1 MALSKVNYNSLNV
14 TPSASKFLAW
24 DSDAD
29 ALAASDIGGSLNL
42 ISTQTASSSSSL
54 DFTSNIDSTYK
65 EYIFK
70 IINCHPSAS
79 NPSFQVNFRD
89 GSSAF
94 DATKTTTKFEAYQTE
109 SATATNFGYATG
121 DDIAQGTGG
130 QRISIVGNENDQS
143 VCGTL
148 HLFDPSSTT
157 FVKHFMSRTQAYY
170 KGSSAFS
177 WSEFAAG
184 YCNTTTAIDAVQFKM
199 ASGNIDS
206 GVIKMYGVS

>member
-121 DDIAQGTGG
+121 DDIAQ
-130 QRISIVGNENDQS
+130 
-143 VCGTL
+143 
-148 HLFDPSSTT
+148 
-157 FVKHFMSRTQAYY
+157 AYY

-184 YCNTTTAIDAVQFKM
+184 YCNTTTAIDGVQFSFS
-199 ASGNIDS
+199 SGNIDS
-206 GVIKMYGVS
+206 GVIKMYGVT